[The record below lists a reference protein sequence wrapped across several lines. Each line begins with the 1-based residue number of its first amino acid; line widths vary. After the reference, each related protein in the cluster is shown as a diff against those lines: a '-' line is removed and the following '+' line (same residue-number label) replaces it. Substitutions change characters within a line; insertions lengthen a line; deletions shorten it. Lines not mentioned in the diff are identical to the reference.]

1 MIFFQKKFNQELLKG
16 KYKSIYEMR
25 KQSPFPIIMRSI
37 NRQVFELY
45 CKHFSSSLSFS
56 DLDLDLL

>member
-1 MIFFQKKFNQELLKG
+1 MIFFQKKFNQELLRG
-16 KYKSIYEMR
+16 KYKSTYEMR
-25 KQSPFPIIMRSI
+25 KQSPFPIIMRLI
-37 NRQVFELY
+37 NYQVFELY